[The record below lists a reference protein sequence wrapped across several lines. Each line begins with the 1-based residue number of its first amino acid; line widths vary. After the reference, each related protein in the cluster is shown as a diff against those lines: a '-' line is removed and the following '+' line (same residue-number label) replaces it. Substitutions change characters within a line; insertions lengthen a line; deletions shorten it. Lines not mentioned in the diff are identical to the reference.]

1 MIFAFFFRIHSVDEF
16 HKHQGKRLL
25 DIRLFM
31 YFLYTR
37 HYVVPFLVLSSNDL
51 DCSLVVVLE
60 QKSCEKQSPATIF
73 QVMLLDN
80 FPQ

>member
-1 MIFAFFFRIHSVDEF
+1 MNFISTKAI
-16 HKHQGKRLL
+16 RLL

-60 QKSCEKQSPATIF
+60 QKSCEKQSLCNCFSGDTS
-73 QVMLLDN
+73 
-80 FPQ
+80 